1 MWPAANLLPGA
12 AMTYYGRQIP
22 AEWRK
27 RIGITPLVY
36 RLLAFTIAAA
46 QMLAFSSDG
55 YSLIPPTI
63 LVSVVGIYTLF
74 KVMWPLRQYQGSPP
88 GHVLLGVDI
97 AICIFLVLSTGG
109 IYSPFLLY
117 TLSPVLTAAL
127 FLSGRVTFSVAGIS
141 IAYVIGSHLANPF
154 FATRL
159 SISELSYFM
168 VYMIAVSLAAVLPYV
183 INANLKQR
191 LQAESMLSERQR
203 ISREIHD
210 GFAQTLTMLRWRV
223 QLLQRHLAG
232 SRVGL
237 GELRELE
244 KLAKKAQYDAREALE
259 LLHDS
264 SQNGRLLP
272 RLKDYL
278 KRLKQ
283 DTSINV
289 SLDTGAGEVRLDTA
303 VEIELLRICQEA
315 LTNVR
320 KHSDANNVHIKLK
333 VVNGHL
339 LVTITDDGCGF
350 DAAAGHRDSP
360 AGGYGLAVMQ
370 ERAELIGGT
379 FQVISTPGKGT
390 EVQVEVPRNLHRG
403 EVLWQKNKGPGR

>member
-1 MWPAANLLPGA
+1 MAN
-12 AMTYYGRQIP
+12 YGHQIP
-22 AEWRK
+22 REWQN
-27 RIGITPLVY
+27 RIGMVPSVY
-36 RLLAFTIAAA
+36 RLLAFIIAAA
-46 QMLAFSSDG
+46 QIFIFSSSG

-63 LVSVVGIYTLF
+63 LVSGVGIYTLF
-74 KVMWPLRQYQGSPP
+74 KVMWSFRRHQGSSP
-88 GHVLLGVDI
+88 GHVLLGIDI

-159 SISELSYFM
+159 SLSELSYFM
-168 VYMIAVSLAAVLPYV
+168 VYMMAVSLSAVLPYV
-183 INANLKQR
+183 INANLRQR
-191 LQAESMLSERQR
+191 LQTESMLSERKR

-232 SRVGL
+232 SRVEL
-237 GELRELE
+237 GEVRELE

-259 LLHDS
+259 LLHDN

-272 RLKDYL
+272 RLKDFL
-278 KRLKQ
+278 ERLKQ

-289 SLDTGAGEVRLDTA
+289 SLDTEAGEVRLDTA

-320 KHSDANNVHIKLK
+320 KHSEAHNVQVRLRAVNN
-333 VVNGHL
+333 HL
-339 LVTITDDGCGF
+339 QVSIVDDGRGF
-350 DAAAGHRDSP
+350 DILTDSQGSP
-360 AGGYGLAVMQ
+360 ATSGYGLAVMR
-370 ERAELIGGT
+370 ERAESIGGT
-379 FQVISTPGKGT
+379 FRVISAPGQGT
-390 EVQVEVPRNLHRG
+390 EVQVEVPCNTHGAR
-403 EVLWQKNKGPGR
+403 VLWQNR